1 MDAASHPAGE
11 KADGAVAHAQA
22 DFPQPSVP
30 ANQRGDCANQP
41 DSAWL
46 GAVLCRRP
54 FEPVLLVH
62 SRLGREEDSAPFGAG
77 QPASR
82 FRLEAVDQ
90 GMALWDARPL
100 RGVPRCPLTVARPP
114 PPTRTAPYPLP
125 RSGAGARSAA
135 NPHAACEAAGTGNGI
150 TATPTRARRGKPW
163 TQPRSGLRI
172 TAPVPDPTACVL
184 GAQTALINWRGRTR
198 SSTRTVACRYRF
210 AASSAIGSKY
220 FGRITRVRAEAAR
233 T

>member
-46 GAVLCRRP
+46 GAVLCGRP

-62 SRLGREEDSAPFGAG
+62 SKLGREEDSAPFGAG

-82 FRLEAVDQ
+82 FRLEAVEHS
-90 GMALWDARPL
+90 
-100 RGVPRCPLTVARPP
+100 VA
-114 PPTRTAPYPLP
+114 
-125 RSGAGARSAA
+125 
-135 NPHAACEAAGTGNGI
+135 
-150 TATPTRARRGKPW
+150 
-163 TQPRSGLRI
+163 
-172 TAPVPDPTACVL
+172 V
-184 GAQTALINWRGRTR
+184 
-198 SSTRTVACRYRF
+198 RY
-210 AASSAIGSKY
+210 
-220 FGRITRVRAEAAR
+220 AR
-233 T
+233 TLP